1 MCNNNFGGCSWI
13 LILLLILCCCGNG
26 GLCGGNNN
34 DCGCGNSC
42 VLRRTFIETHS
53 FD

>member
-13 LILLLILCCCGNG
+13 LIIRLILCCRGGNG

-42 VLRRTFIETHS
+42 C
-53 FD
+53 

>member
-26 GLCGGNNN
+26 GLCGVNNN

-42 VLRRTFIETHS
+42 C
-53 FD
+53 